1 MYYSLGISF
10 IDIQRIEPLV
20 QHLIFL
26 TTINLTNVAIMPESE
41 LIPGTIDL
49 VDVHHIRH
57 AGDVEGDIVLNPAP
71 SNDPNDPLNWS
82 PWRKTISLIC
92 QSLYTWFA
100 GMSLAT
106 VYSVLVPLAR
116 QSKISIATLNEGT
129 GYMFLLLGWGLLF
142 WQPFSL
148 RYGKRLTFLISTLGA
163 IGTSVWSAHVSS
175 NEQWI
180 AKCIVQGFF
189 VAPIEALPEVCVT
202 DIYFTHQRGT
212 YMGVYALAL
221 TGSNYFAPVISGF
234 IAEYQGWQWVFYW
247 PAIFLAFVFMFLFL
261 FMEETNY
268 SRDLQAFNRRR
279 ESLSPPGDDKNR
291 EAEEGPSGVR
301 SQQVI
306 KIDTERQRCTKS
318 KNFVQKMSLWQPS
331 LDQRMSRQA
340 WRCLEYLG
348 WPVVCFAGFS
358 YGSYLIWFNV
368 TNATASIIL
377 SGSGYNFKPSMVGL
391 SYLSCC
397 SGTVVGSLV
406 SGRMSDWLTIKLARR
421 NNGVMEAEHRLWPL
435 MICVVLVPTSLILWG
450 VGAQQGV
457 HWFFLI
463 LAMGALAAACAIGL
477 TISINYLIDCYHG
490 LAGNAIVSII
500 LIRNTM
506 SFAISYGITPWV
518 TNMGYQ
524 NCFISAALIGL
535 VTCSAFFVMIKFGK
549 ALRCRSAR
557 RYAELVREE

>member
-1 MYYSLGISF
+1 
-10 IDIQRIEPLV
+10 
-20 QHLIFL
+20 
-26 TTINLTNVAIMPESE
+26 MPESE

-49 VDVHHIRH
+49 VDVYHIRR
-57 AGDVEGDIVLNPAP
+57 ACDVDGDIVLNPAP

-92 QSLYTWFA
+92 QSLAQVFGGNYKSDRD
-100 GMSLAT
+100 G
-106 VYSVLVPLAR
+106 
-116 QSKISIATLNEGT
+116 N
-129 GYMFLLLGWGLLF
+129 
-142 WQPFSL
+142 
-148 RYGKRLTFLISTLGA
+148 
-163 IGTSVWSAHVSS
+163 
-175 NEQWI
+175 
-180 AKCIVQGFF
+180 AKCIIQGFF

-247 PAIFLAFVFMFLFL
+247 PAIFLAFVFVFLFM

-268 SRDLQAFNRRR
+268 SRDPQDPNSWR
-279 ESLSPPGDDKNR
+279 ESLSPPRNDKSN
-291 EAEEGPSGVR
+291 EAEDGPFGVR
-301 SQQVI
+301 SQHGINSHAERRLCAKPRKFI
-306 KIDTERQRCTKS
+306 KR
-318 KNFVQKMSLWQPS
+318 MSLWKPS
-331 LDQRMSRQA
+331 LDQKMSTQA

-348 WPVVCFAGFS
+348 WPVICFAGFS

-368 TNATASIIL
+368 TNATASIVL

-397 SGTVVGSLV
+397 CGTVVGSLV
-406 SGRMSDWLTIKLARR
+406 SGRMSDWLTIKLARQ
-421 NNGVMEAEHRLWPL
+421 NNGIMEAEHRLWPL
-435 MICVVLVPTSLILWG
+435 MICVVLVPSSLLLWG
-450 VGAQQGV
+450 IGAQQGI

-490 LAGNAIVSII
+490 LVGNAIVSII

-506 SFAISYGITPWV
+506 SFAISYG
-518 TNMGYQ
+518 
-524 NCFISAALIGL
+524 
-535 VTCSAFFVMIKFGK
+535 
-549 ALRCRSAR
+549 
-557 RYAELVREE
+557 

>member
-1 MYYSLGISF
+1 
-10 IDIQRIEPLV
+10 
-20 QHLIFL
+20 
-26 TTINLTNVAIMPESE
+26 MPESE

-49 VDVHHIRH
+49 VDVYHIRH

-82 PWRKTISLIC
+82 PWRKTISLVC

-234 IAEYQGWQWVFYW
+234 IAEYQGWQ
-247 PAIFLAFVFMFLFL
+247 
-261 FMEETNY
+261 
-268 SRDLQAFNRRR
+268 
-279 ESLSPPGDDKNR
+279 
-291 EAEEGPSGVR
+291 
-301 SQQVI
+301 
-306 KIDTERQRCTKS
+306 
-318 KNFVQKMSLWQPS
+318 
-331 LDQRMSRQA
+331 QA

-348 WPVVCFAGFS
+348 WPVICFAGFS

-397 SGTVVGSLV
+397 FGTAVGSLV

-421 NNGVMEAEHRLWPL
+421 NNGVMEAEHRLWSL

-506 SFAISYGITPWV
+506 SFAISYG
-518 TNMGYQ
+518 
-524 NCFISAALIGL
+524 
-535 VTCSAFFVMIKFGK
+535 
-549 ALRCRSAR
+549 
-557 RYAELVREE
+557 

>member
-247 PAIFLAFVFMFLFL
+247 PAIFLAFVFVFLSL

-279 ESLSPPGDDKNR
+279 ESLAPPGDDKNR
-291 EAEEGPSGVR
+291 GAEEGPSGVR

-306 KIDTERQRCTKS
+306 ESDTERQRCAKS

-331 LDQRMSRQA
+331 LDQRVSRQA

-348 WPVVCFAGFS
+348 WPVICFAGFS

-397 SGTVVGSLV
+397 FGTAVGSLV
-406 SGRMSDWLTIKLARR
+406 SGRMSDWLTIKLARQ

>member
-1 MYYSLGISF
+1 
-10 IDIQRIEPLV
+10 
-20 QHLIFL
+20 
-26 TTINLTNVAIMPESE
+26 
-41 LIPGTIDL
+41 
-49 VDVHHIRH
+49 
-57 AGDVEGDIVLNPAP
+57 
-71 SNDPNDPLNWS
+71 
-82 PWRKTISLIC
+82 
-92 QSLYTWFA
+92 
-100 GMSLAT
+100 MSLAT

-318 KNFVQKMSLWQPS
+318 KNFVQKNVALATVIGSKDEQASLALPRVPWLARP
-331 LDQRMSRQA
+331 
-340 WRCLEYLG
+340 
-348 WPVVCFAGFS
+348 
-358 YGSYLIWFNV
+358 
-368 TNATASIIL
+368 SIIL

-397 SGTVVGSLV
+397 FGTVVGSLV

-435 MICVVLVPTSLILWG
+435 MICVVLVPTSLLLWG

>member
-1 MYYSLGISF
+1 
-10 IDIQRIEPLV
+10 
-20 QHLIFL
+20 
-26 TTINLTNVAIMPESE
+26 MPESE

-163 IGTSVWSAHVSS
+163 IVRPLAHVSS

-234 IAEYQGWQWVFYW
+234 IAEYQGWQPSTDGENHYR
-247 PAIFLAFVFMFLFL
+247 P
-261 FMEETNY
+261 
-268 SRDLQAFNRRR
+268 QAM
-279 ESLSPPGDDKNR
+279 
-291 EAEEGPSGVR
+291 
-301 SQQVI
+301 I
-306 KIDTERQRCTKS
+306 KIGKLRKDPLAS
-318 KNFVQKMSLWQPS
+318 AAN
-331 LDQRMSRQA
+331 RMSRQA

-397 SGTVVGSLV
+397 FGTGVGSLV

-557 RYAELVREE
+557 RITPCIPKRDVEHRIRP

>member
-1 MYYSLGISF
+1 
-10 IDIQRIEPLV
+10 
-20 QHLIFL
+20 
-26 TTINLTNVAIMPESE
+26 MPESE
-41 LIPGTIDL
+41 LIPGMIDL

-189 VAPIEALPEVCVT
+189 VAPIEALPEVCIT

-247 PAIFLAFVFMFLFL
+247 PAIFLAFVFVFLFL

-306 KIDTERQRCTKS
+306 ESDTERQRCTKS

-348 WPVVCFAGFS
+348 WPVICFAGFS

-397 SGTVVGSLV
+397 FGTVVGSLV

-506 SFAISYGITPWV
+506 SFAISYGQGSNPRHST
-518 TNMGYQ
+518 TH
-524 NCFISAALIGL
+524 L
-535 VTCSAFFVMIKFGK
+535 
-549 ALRCRSAR
+549 
-557 RYAELVREE
+557 

>member
-20 QHLIFL
+20 QHIIFL

>member
-1 MYYSLGISF
+1 
-10 IDIQRIEPLV
+10 
-20 QHLIFL
+20 
-26 TTINLTNVAIMPESE
+26 MPESE

-49 VDVHHIRH
+49 VDVYHIRH

-82 PWRKTISLIC
+82 PWRKTISLVC

-247 PAIFLAFVFMFLFL
+247 PAIFLA
-261 FMEETNY
+261 
-268 SRDLQAFNRRR
+268 
-279 ESLSPPGDDKNR
+279 
-291 EAEEGPSGVR
+291 
-301 SQQVI
+301 
-306 KIDTERQRCTKS
+306 
-318 KNFVQKMSLWQPS
+318 
-331 LDQRMSRQA
+331 
-340 WRCLEYLG
+340 
-348 WPVVCFAGFS
+348 
-358 YGSYLIWFNV
+358 
-368 TNATASIIL
+368 
-377 SGSGYNFKPSMVGL
+377 
-391 SYLSCC
+391 
-397 SGTVVGSLV
+397 
-406 SGRMSDWLTIKLARR
+406 
-421 NNGVMEAEHRLWPL
+421 
-435 MICVVLVPTSLILWG
+435 
-450 VGAQQGV
+450 
-457 HWFFLI
+457 
-463 LAMGALAAACAIGL
+463 
-477 TISINYLIDCYHG
+477 INYLIDCYHG